1 MAETIAINDKNFE
14 DEVINSDIPVLV
26 DFWAEWCMPCRM
38 VAPIVEELAKEYTGK
53 MKFVS
58 VDVDANPDTAMKYN
72 IRSIPAL
79 IVFKNGVPVDQ
90 IVGAVPKSA
99 LQEKVDSSLT

>member
-1 MAETIAINDKNFE
+1 MAETTAINDKNFE

>member
-1 MAETIAINDKNFE
+1 MAGTTAINDKNFE

-38 VAPIVEELAKEYTGK
+38 IAPIVDELAKEYTNK

-79 IVFKNGVPVDQ
+79 IVFKNGVPIDQ

-99 LQEKVDSSLT
+99 LQEKVDSVLT

>member
-1 MAETIAINDKNFE
+1 MAGTTAINDKDFE
-14 DEVINSDIPVLV
+14 DAVLNSDIPVLV

-38 VAPIVEELAKEYTGK
+38 IAPIVEELAKEYTGK

-79 IVFKNGVPVDQ
+79 IVFKNGLPIDQ

-99 LQEKVDSSLT
+99 LQKKVDSALT

>member
-1 MAETIAINDKNFE
+1 MAETTAINDKNFE
-14 DEVINSDIPVLV
+14 DEVINTDIPVLV

>member
-79 IVFKNGVPVDQ
+79 IVFKNGIPIDQ

-99 LQEKVDSSLT
+99 LQEKVDSVLT

>member
-99 LQEKVDSSLT
+99 LQEKVDSVLT